1 MTRSFVTRARRV
13 LRSQAGFS
21 LLELT
26 MAATLLGVV
35 VIAIL
40 AVADTSQ
47 KLAPKDQER
56 AHAIRETQTGLHQM
70 TRELRQ
76 AHAIVSTSP
85 TAMTVR
91 VLVNGV
97 EQEVTY
103 RCDQPHPTNS
113 AWKRCLRGTR
123 LVVDRVLN
131 NPVFEYTRSRPT
143 GPITFVNAKV
153 EVPAAGDLKDGHA
166 HSIVLD
172 DGFYMRNLNLR

>member
-1 MTRSFVTRARRV
+1 MTPSLLTRARRV

-26 MAATLLGVV
+26 MAATLLAVV

-56 AHAIRETQTGLHQM
+56 AHAIRDTQVGLHQM

-76 AHAIVSTSP
+76 AHAIVATSP
-85 TAMTVR
+85 QSMTVR
-91 VLVNGV
+91 VLVNGA
-97 EQEVTY
+97 EQQVTY
-103 RCDQPHPTNS
+103 NCNSPHPANS
-113 AWKRCLRGTR
+113 AWKRCLRGTK

-131 NPVFEYTRSRPT
+131 NTVFEYTTSRPG

-153 EVPAAGDLKDGHA
+153 EVPAAGDRKDGHP